1 LDTGLSRIIATKEG
15 TNSSD
20 NYLYGSRGELL
31 SKSDGTTTRHYLSDH
46 QNSIIGE
53 IDDNGSWLGSRAYSP
68 YGVKMVDTISD
79 LPFGFNGEY
88 TSDHNVQY
96 LRARSYLTNLAMFAQ
111 IDAFK
116 GDMGSPNSQQ
126 RFSYGEGNPISNSD
140 PTGNQVERAPIPP
153 LEGFRPITPED
164 LGEKR
169 GRGFPNI
176 QIPWFQDNRDELGP
190 LLESGRRERA
200 SVAGHGFFYPTPD
213 IAECNTVEMNN
224 EFQRMSILRT
234 VPKKFAEFLNAFT
247 CGSKL
252 FGDPDEYFT
261 VPDDTTL
268 VFGVPPMGMLSD
280 EQLGPVFDRCEDDI
294 LNYRTLVI
302 HANTPAPNILVKP
315 PVGLTINRDGPW
327 PVYTTDVED
336 GVRLSDLIEQNNLA
350 GKIICVSACQEATGA
365 EGSGFIYPQ
374 TFGAFNTRLDTP
386 AGSPVALCENEECER
401 SFREV
406 ACRYG
411 YCELD
416 EDGNV
421 DRGQWNYPEFGN

>member
-1 LDTGLSRIIATKEG
+1 
-15 TNSSD
+15 
-20 NYLYGSRGELL
+20 
-31 SKSDGTTTRHYLSDH
+31 
-46 QNSIIGE
+46 
-53 IDDNGSWLGSRAYSP
+53 
-68 YGVKMVDTISD
+68 
-79 LPFGFNGEY
+79 
-88 TSDHNVQY
+88 
-96 LRARSYLTNLAMFAQ
+96 
-111 IDAFK
+111 
-116 GDMGSPNSQQ
+116 
-126 RFSYGEGNPISNSD
+126 
-140 PTGNQVERAPIPP
+140 
-153 LEGFRPITPED
+153 
-164 LGEKR
+164 
-169 GRGFPNI
+169 
-176 QIPWFQDNRDELGP
+176 
-190 LLESGRRERA
+190 
-200 SVAGHGFFYPTPD
+200 
-213 IAECNTVEMNN
+213 
-224 EFQRMSILRT
+224 
-234 VPKKFAEFLNAFT
+234 
-247 CGSKL
+247 
-252 FGDPDEYFT
+252 
-261 VPDDTTL
+261 
-268 VFGVPPMGMLSD
+268 
-280 EQLGPVFDRCEDDI
+280 LGPVFDRCEDDI